1 MSKKTAKIPTVWLI
15 AILMAFCS
23 PAIGYLSGKA
33 GDCQPG
39 QIDGQCGLSTF
50 VGIVYGVLGSL
61 VILACASAYTLF
73 RGYLADKA
81 ASDPNREI
89 GK

>member
-1 MSKKTAKIPTVWLI
+1 MPQKAAKIPLFWPI

-23 PAIGYLSGKA
+23 PVIGYLTGKA

-50 VGIVYGVLGSL
+50 VGIVYGVFGSL

-73 RGYLADKA
+73 RSYRSDKA
-81 ASDPNREI
+81 ASDSNREI
-89 GK
+89 SE